1 MRNWTITDWPNRDA
15 RKMWTA
21 WLLSGDDVLVKIEI
35 ESDVP
40 QATAEAIVNEFAR
53 NKLPT

>member
-1 MRNWTITDWPNRDA
+1 MRTWKIRDWPNREN
-15 RKMWTA
+15 KSMWTA

-35 ESDVP
+35 EPDVP

-53 NKLPT
+53 NTQPK